1 MAMIKCVK
9 NYSEMLELIQYNEF
23 IEIAKRYKSAKNYFY
38 SRYSGINSLNK
49 LNSYKKDIRDVLIKE
64 DICNMFNLQARQWK
78 LALDEA
84 ISNIKS
90 NWSNAKNKIKIAIA
104 RNINLSNAERHYL
117 NYILKAD
124 NLLYSILTR
133 KEFIETEGLL
143 KIDVKSERKL
153 YLYNLLRRYVRR
165 YKGKI
170 SHTKKATNFQIDADM
185 YNYIYKGNSLYIEI
199 AGLKPRKR
207 LLVKLKDHYRYKGN
221 LTVIINSNQTI
232 KIHKGLS
239 IQEKSLDKKYFNI
252 IGIDKGYTKM
262 LSCSNG
268 VEYGVELGKLL
279 SKRTEELKDKNAK
292 RNQLYALAKKYAK
305 EGNDKKAQN
314 IIKNNLGYIK
324 KDRET
329 KKFKA
334 KTESYINHSIN
345 QFIKDAKPMEVIKE
359 DLTFTSKKRD
369 KKSKAY
375 NRKMSMWVKG
385 TLNDRLE
392 YKLKYNGIKFTD
404 VNPAYTSQTCHK
416 CGQFGIRDNDI
427 FTCPKC
433 GTMDANINASINILN
448 RKDDKEIKLTTS
460 YKEVKNMLESR
471 AIKNKAISNLKIKNQ
486 EVYKLI

>member
-117 NYILKAD
+117 NYILKVD
-124 NLLYSILTR
+124 DFFYSILTR

-239 IQEKSLDKKYFNI
+239 VQEKSLDKKYFDI

-314 IIKNNLGYIK
+314 ILKNNLGCIK
-324 KDRET
+324 KDNQT

-334 KTESYINHSIN
+334 KTESCINHSIN

>member
-1 MAMIKCVK
+1 MIKCVK

-90 NWSNAKNKIKIAIA
+90 NWSNTKNKIKIAIA
-104 RNINLSNAERHYL
+104 RNTNLSDAERHYL

-170 SHTKKATNFQIDADM
+170 SHTKKSTNFQIDADM

-207 LLVKLKDHYRYKGN
+207 LLIKLKDHYRYKGN

-239 IQEKSLDKKYFNI
+239 VQEKSLDKEYSNV
-252 IGIDKGYTKM
+252 IGVDKGYTKM

-268 VEYGVELGKLL
+268 
-279 SKRTEELKDKNAK
+279 
-292 RNQLYALAKKYAK
+292 
-305 EGNDKKAQN
+305 
-314 IIKNNLGYIK
+314 
-324 KDRET
+324 
-329 KKFKA
+329 
-334 KTESYINHSIN
+334 
-345 QFIKDAKPMEVIKE
+345 
-359 DLTFTSKKRD
+359 
-369 KKSKAY
+369 
-375 NRKMSMWVKG
+375 
-385 TLNDRLE
+385 
-392 YKLKYNGIKFTD
+392 
-404 VNPAYTSQTCHK
+404 
-416 CGQFGIRDNDI
+416 
-427 FTCPKC
+427 
-433 GTMDANINASINILN
+433 
-448 RKDDKEIKLTTS
+448 
-460 YKEVKNMLESR
+460 
-471 AIKNKAISNLKIKNQ
+471 
-486 EVYKLI
+486 

>member
-64 DICNMFNLQARQWK
+64 DICNMFGLQARQWK

-90 NWSNAKNKIKIAIA
+90 NWSNTKNKIKIAIA
-104 RNINLSNAERHYL
+104 RNTNLSDAERHYL
-117 NYILKAD
+117 NYILKVD

-170 SHTKKATNFQIDADM
+170 SHTKKSTNFQIDADM

-239 IQEKSLDKKYFNI
+239 VQEKSLDKEYSNV
-252 IGIDKGYTKM
+252 IGVDKGYTKM
-262 LSCSNG
+262 LSCSND

-324 KDRET
+324 KDNQT
-329 KKFKA
+329 KKFESQV
-334 KTESYINHSIN
+334 ESYINHSIN

-369 KKSKAY
+369 KKSKMY

-385 TLNDRLE
+385 VLNDRLE

-404 VNPAYTSQTCHK
+404 VNPAYTSQTCHN
-416 CGQFGIRDNDI
+416 CGQFGIRDNDL